1 MAESVRDY
9 MKHEDAMHA
18 CENRE
23 EREYEKTG
31 VTDTGEQSGSIKNCC
46 DLRSRR
52 SNTGCF
58 PVKLTTVYDNTT
70 DTCSMS
76 ANELSCRM
84 DNDICTML

>member
-46 DLRSRR
+46 DLRS
-52 SNTGCF
+52 GCSIYRGLASLALI
-58 PVKLTTVYDNTT
+58 VLGIIGLKLSTH
-70 DTCSMS
+70 
-76 ANELSCRM
+76 
-84 DNDICTML
+84 

>member
-31 VTDTGEQSGSIKNCC
+31 VTDTGEQSGSIKSSS
-46 DLRSRR
+46 DLRRRCRIYRRR
-52 SNTGCF
+52 SLRTSGEGE
-58 PVKLTTVYDNTT
+58 
-70 DTCSMS
+70 
-76 ANELSCRM
+76 ELFDGRYERRCGV
-84 DNDICTML
+84 CA

>member
-31 VTDTGEQSGSIKNCC
+31 DTDTGEQSGSIKNC
-46 DLRSRR
+46 
-52 SNTGCF
+52 
-58 PVKLTTVYDNTT
+58 
-70 DTCSMS
+70 
-76 ANELSCRM
+76 
-84 DNDICTML
+84 